1 MLQYYRID
9 GTALKWF
16 KSRLSNR
23 KQYISSQ
30 DVFKNCLDIICS
42 VPIGSILG
50 PLLFLAYVND
60 LLKASNSLIELMFA
74 DDTNLFLSHKNI
86 YTLFSS
92 MNMELAN
99 VSTWFKS
106 SKLSLNIN
114 KIIWLLF
121 QKGCLLPQTLSI
133 LLIENIYIKR
143 EHVTTFLVIFIAE
156 NLYWKQHI
164 DIVQ

>member
-1 MLQYYRID
+1 MLQYYGID

-16 KSRLSNR
+16 TSRLSNR
-23 KQYISSQ
+23 KQYIFSQ

-50 PLLFLAYVND
+50 SLLFLAYVND
-60 LLKASNSLIELMFA
+60 LFKASNSLMELMFS

-86 YTLFSS
+86 YALFGS
-92 MNMELAN
+92 MDMEFAN

-114 KIIWLLF
+114 KIIWLLS
-121 QKGCLLPQTLSI
+121 QKGLLLPQTY
-133 LLIENIYIKR
+133 ENIHIKR
-143 EHVTTFLVIFIAE
+143 EHATKFLGIFIAE
-156 NLYWKQHI
+156 NLCWKQHI